1 MLLLIGSGCSV
12 ERPDTA
18 TAIMVTPEA
27 LTEDSETEV
36 SIQRVASRVVQDTED
51 EVSKKIML

>member
-1 MLLLIGSGCSV
+1 
-12 ERPDTA
+12 
-18 TAIMVTPEA
+18 MVTPEA